1 MISETLPL
9 SEHELI
15 GATECAAIAHRVLGL
30 RSHWTRR
37 SSGEFYSLGAASYLD
52 ATRGPEPYLAAA
64 RVTNKL
70 LLDHFGGLYDRIVAF
85 FRELLDEEVSL
96 DVERAAPGFHVF
108 VLRGEDR
115 SGDNPA
121 RRAHF
126 DHQWRLAY
134 PGARPEGTL
143 SFTLAIA
150 TPSGGAGMA
159 LWPLRGDQPGRSSRD
174 AWSRTLEQTPQLV
187 PLRARTNGA
196 ARRTNAACDRRRAGR
211 PSDWTPDYLAGSWSP
226 VWRTVAA
233 VLVAS
238 FSAQE
243 QSVEEHCP

>member
-96 DVERAAPGFHVF
+96 DVERAAPGFRMRH
-108 VLRGEDR
+108 
-115 SGDNPA
+115 S
-121 RRAHF
+121 RAL
-126 DHQWRLAY
+126 Q
-134 PGARPEGTL
+134 
-143 SFTLAIA
+143 
-150 TPSGGAGMA
+150 
-159 LWPLRGDQPGRSSRD
+159 
-174 AWSRTLEQTPQLV
+174 
-187 PLRARTNGA
+187 
-196 ARRTNAACDRRRAGR
+196 
-211 PSDWTPDYLAGSWSP
+211 
-226 VWRTVAA
+226 
-233 VLVAS
+233 
-238 FSAQE
+238 
-243 QSVEEHCP
+243 

>member
-159 LWPLRGDQPGRSSRD
+159 LWPLRCDQPDRSSRD

-187 PLRARTNGA
+187 PYAPGRMVLHDGLMLHAIGA
-196 ARRTNAACDRRRAGR
+196 APAARATGHR
-211 PSDWTPDYLAGSWSP
+211 ITLQGHG
-226 VWRTVAA
+226 VRFGGQWR
-233 VLVAS
+233 LYW
-238 FSAQE
+238 
-243 QSVEEHCP
+243 